1 MLYMEKRRGKK
12 EIAVNRKR
20 GGRVKR
26 RETSLASDQFTKC
39 SSQPRTPKETH
50 IVK

>member
-20 GGRVKR
+20 RGRVKR
-26 RETSLASDQFTKC
+26 RETSLASDQSGTH
-39 SSQPRTPKETH
+39 KEIH
-50 IVK
+50 RVK